1 MLLQIKDWLTERL
14 KERTSL
20 DGSIL
25 IAAGVAYLV
34 FHPIAVYI
42 AYASIAYG
50 IYTIWKKES

>member
-1 MLLQIKDWLTERL
+1 MNYTILLQIKKWLTERI
-14 KERTSL
+14 SL
-20 DGSIL
+20 DGTVL

-34 FHPIAVYI
+34 FHPIAVYV